1 MILAKNAVDVEVGT
15 FQTVSP
21 APLKVKLLLDVIA
34 SQVPL
39 IPLKVSVLPLTMLF
53 VKVLFALVLVKV
65 QAPENVRL

>member
-1 MILAKNAVDVEVGT
+1 MAKNAVDVEVGT

-53 VKVLFALVLVKV
+53 VSVLLAMVFVKAH
-65 QAPENVRL
+65 APVNAKL